1 MLPHSNL
8 MEITYKSPWQIIAAE
23 FRPLWLLWTLYI
35 FTQHPTNL
43 GKSILTENS
52 TKSLLDSS
60 MKMKGKGFLQCM
72 YEFVFYR
79 IGFGVLFWFPKTD
92 FVLLVSF
99 IPFLVFGHFWRP
111 SYKNTKIL
119 RNLCLH
125 FVRQDGQDGKNGK
138 KIKQL
143 KWLKYQISK
152 DEDMGWT
159 LQSFRLILDITLKFC
174 IPNW

>member
-1 MLPHSNL
+1 MKVLNVILITPVTLPHSNL

-72 YEFVFYR
+72 YEFMFYR
-79 IGFGVLFWFPKTD
+79 IRFGVLFESEFNFLKRT
-92 FVLLVSF
+92 SF
-99 IPFLVFGHFWRP
+99 CRVFFTH
-111 SYKNTKIL
+111 L
-119 RNLCLH
+119 RSS
-125 FVRQDGQDGKNGK
+125 
-138 KIKQL
+138 I
-143 KWLKYQISK
+143 
-152 DEDMGWT
+152 
-159 LQSFRLILDITLKFC
+159 
-174 IPNW
+174 